1 MFRSSI
7 GIALIASFVGLAG
20 CASKAQ
26 TIGTATG
33 AAVGAAV
40 SNGGVIGTVGG
51 AMVGYGLG
59 KAYEDRHD

>member
-33 AAVGAAV
+33 
-40 SNGGVIGTVGG
+40 TVGG